1 MSPELLALL
10 GVLLGGG
17 GVTAVVAFRKAGPES
32 AAIATETL
40 IKVNEELRREI
51 TRLSGEVE
59 KLRKALEG
67 NGSL

>member
-1 MSPELLALL
+1 MSPELVALL

-40 IKVNEELRREI
+40 INVNEELRKEI
-51 TRLSGEVE
+51 ARLSAEVA
-59 KLRKALEG
+59 KLREALEG